1 MGESTERS
9 HKAVRPVK
17 PIRKNLSEANATSII
32 DELEHVQEVIESE
45 IKNGA
50 DSIVEVE
57 ISKILSP
64 KYHDRRSHDKKAIVD
79 LSKSI
84 QTVGLIYPVVLRK
97 TDVGLER
104 IIGYRRIEA
113 SKLLDKKLIKSIIL
127 ENISDEMAILLMTT
141 ENMQREGVSV
151 YDETLAVI
159 DYIKAATG
167 LSQEQLEKLLYR
179 FKNNNAHKTDLT
191 ADEKKQYHTID
202 GILKKTGKIDVSG
215 LLNRLNMLSMHD
227 LIKEALS
234 QNRLSFS
241 NAQILQ
247 KLSNDEDSLRLAMKR
262 VEEEG
267 SSKRETARIVADY
280 LAIAGAEKKETAV
293 KALSDKLKT
302 IKAKSIYRLS
312 PEKREQI
319 EMHINDI
326 VKLMESDTIVQ

>member
-1 MGESTERS
+1 MSEETQKPAR
-9 HKAVRPVK
+9 AVK
-17 PIRKNLSEANATSII
+17 PVRKNLSAANLTSIV
-32 DELEHVQEVIESE
+32 DELEQVKETIETE
-45 IKNGA
+45 IKNNSE
-50 DSIVEVE
+50 SIVHVQ
-57 ISKILSP
+57 IDDIRPP

-97 TDVGLER
+97 TDSGLER

-113 SKLLDKKLIKSIIL
+113 TKLLNEKTIKSIIL
-127 ENISDEMAILLMTT
+127 ENISDEMAILLMAT

-167 LSQEQLEKLLYR
+167 LEQEQLEKLLYR

-191 ADEKKQYHTID
+191 ADEKKQYHAID
-202 GILKKTGKIDVSG
+202 DILKKTGKIDVSG

-280 LAIAGAEKKETAV
+280 LVVSGAEKKETAV

-302 IKAKSIYRLS
+302 IKAKSIYRLT
-312 PEKREQI
+312 PEKRKQI
-319 EMHINDI
+319 ESYIEDI
-326 VKLMESDTIVQ
+326 VKLMESDSGAE